1 MEYPPRLPLLT
12 VFFGVSVPFSIDLEF
27 EKLSD
32 GIEPG
37 ELQGNRNQCHE
48 LTILAVACVAL
59 SDHRVRYRPNTFAL
73 FTNSFAPEKV
83 SNRGGATERDVSAKP
98 IRMVLTIPTP
108 DSRASL
114 GNVVGPQLCGI
125 FRPYA

>member
-1 MEYPPRLPLLT
+1 
-12 VFFGVSVPFSIDLEF
+12 VSVPFSIDLEF

-73 FTNSFAPEKV
+73 FTNSFAPEGV
-83 SNRGGATERDVSAKP
+83 SNRGGCNRTRCQRKANPHGSHY
-98 IRMVLTIPTP
+98 P
-108 DSRASL
+108 D
-114 GNVVGPQLCGI
+114 P
-125 FRPYA
+125 